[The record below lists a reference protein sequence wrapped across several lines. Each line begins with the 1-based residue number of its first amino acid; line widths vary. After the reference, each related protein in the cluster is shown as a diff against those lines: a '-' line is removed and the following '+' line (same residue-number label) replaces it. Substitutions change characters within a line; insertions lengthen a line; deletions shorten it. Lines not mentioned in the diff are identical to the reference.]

1 MQEAVCYNLK
11 NKKIDCIRIDG
22 KTPQKIRQEL
32 VNYFQET
39 PTCRV
44 ACLSITAAGVGL
56 TLTAASMY
64 VACNIDKLD
73 SCCVVSGVT
82 HSCTTES
89 SSPSSTGIQA
99 YGGIRYAILGA
110 PLTITLWRWVC
121 GSFDVQALLQAEDR
135 AHRIGQRNCIT
146 AYYLIANN
154 TLDEVIWYRASREPS
169 SGVHALIRSSF
180 DFPVYTQ
187 ETDLTQA
194 RCRRHDAERRGSRV
208 GSRRNAHQH
217 RECRVA
223 LARQG
228 RSVHRPDLG
237 ACDEL

>member
-99 YGGIRYAILGA
+99 YGGIRYAILGT
-110 PLTITLWRWVC
+110 PLTITLWRWGVWLVRMYRL
-121 GSFDVQALLQAEDR
+121 FFKR
-135 AHRIGQRNCIT
+135 RI
-146 AYYLIANN
+146 ALIASARE
-154 TLDEVIWYRASREPS
+154 TASR
-169 SGVHALIRSSF
+169 R
-180 DFPVYTQ
+180 T
-187 ETDLTQA
+187 T
-194 RCRRHDAERRGSRV
+194 
-208 GSRRNAHQH
+208 
-217 RECRVA
+217 
-223 LARQG
+223 
-228 RSVHRPDLG
+228 
-237 ACDEL
+237 